1 MKKFKPKFLLETVM
15 ILFMAAILIAVW
27 VQVLSRFFLPT
38 VPSWTGEEAVTFLM
52 IWMTTMGAAVSMSRG
67 SHIAVDI
74 IFQVVSDRVSIWI
87 KRVIYL
93 IESVFLGYYS
103 YIGTIYVW
111 NNRGMS
117 TPRLGIPYWILQG
130 AIPVSMAV
138 MFLYAVYYLIT
149 SFRKGGNNE

>member
-1 MKKFKPKFLLETVM
+1 MKKLTPKVLLETIMV
-15 ILFMAAILIAVW
+15 LFMAAILIAVW

-74 IFQVVSDRVSIWI
+74 IFQVIPNKASIWI

-103 YIGTIYVW
+103 FIGITYVW

-117 TPRLGIPYWILQG
+117 TPRLGIPYWLLQG
-130 AIPVSMAV
+130 AIPVSMVV
-138 MFLYAVYYLIT
+138 MFLYAAYYFIA
-149 SFRKGGNNE
+149 SFRKGGSDA